1 MFVTIGLLDVLL
13 LLLLAS
19 AQKAKT
25 RHQVLRCLV
34 AAMTLK
40 PIYCHLLSASKQHG
54 SSRFVVRRAC
64 DFPLAEQQLA
74 AVPARDDGAL
84 PGELETL
91 QVAF

>member
-1 MFVTIGLLDVLL
+1 MFVIIGLLDVLL

-40 PIYCHLLSASKQHG
+40 PIYCHSSKQHG